1 MSERFVNSHLDRNI
15 DAGTIEDLK
24 QFVIDREL
32 NTDTTGIAQPF
43 TLFWKGKKLED
54 SNIKLRK
61 IVVEG
66 KKLPLYK
73 PNMEEPIMVFLNKDI
88 GDPVNFEAHDIDW
101 RDPETPK
108 GP

>member
-1 MSERFVNSHLDRNI
+1 MSEKFVNSHLDRSI

-24 QFVIDREL
+24 NFVIDRGL
-32 NTDTTGIAQPF
+32 NTDTSGTPQPF

-54 SNIKLRK
+54 SNVKLRK

-73 PNMEEPIMVFLNKDI
+73 PNAEPIMVFLNKDI
-88 GDPVNFEAHDIDW
+88 GDPVYFEAHDIDW
-101 RDPETPK
+101 RDPDTPH
-108 GP
+108 